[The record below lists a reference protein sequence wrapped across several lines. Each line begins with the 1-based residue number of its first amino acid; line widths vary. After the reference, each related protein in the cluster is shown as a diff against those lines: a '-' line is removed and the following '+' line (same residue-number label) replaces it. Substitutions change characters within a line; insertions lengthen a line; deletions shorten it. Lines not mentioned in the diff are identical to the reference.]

1 MCHRISAK
9 MKTLHCMKCQLKALD
24 YGLIHLVG
32 KLKEIMGDKEKEKG
46 TSGDSKTEKGKQKNG
61 TLDKEETSR
70 YKVLHDG
77 SNNLSKEERAEQE
90 QMEDERIMER
100 LTEALEE
107 GLKGTPGGFILLE
120 QKLLFV

>member
-1 MCHRISAK
+1 
-9 MKTLHCMKCQLKALD
+9 
-24 YGLIHLVG
+24 
-32 KLKEIMGDKEKEKG
+32 MGDKEKEKG

-120 QKLLFV
+120 QKLLFVWFVLKDKTKNTSTAAFRTETIVFSFQK